1 MATGANIGDVFLR
14 VLADMA
20 GFEADVS
27 KKAAGAADKAGAK
40 AGTSL
45 GKSMTSKAT
54 AAFTAAGAASG
65 ALFVGAIGGA
75 ANFEDQLRT
84 INTVAHLTDD
94 ELSGVGNSILELSK
108 ETGNSTDDLTA
119 GFYDLVSAGV
129 PAEKAIGVL
138 RDSAVLAK
146 GALGTTAET
155 VDLLTSALN
164 AYGLEAS
171 SSARVSDIFAQ
182 AVADGKVTAADL
194 GNTIAQIA
202 PLASSAGV
210 SLEEVA
216 AGYAIMTAKGATA
229 EKSATQM
236 RAAIS
241 ALLTPN
247 EELLRLQEA
256 TGKRFADV

>member
-27 KKAAGAADKAGAK
+27 KKATGAGAK

-129 PAEKAIGVL
+129 PAEKAIG
-138 RDSAVLAK
+138 
-146 GALGTTAET
+146 
-155 VDLLTSALN
+155 
-164 AYGLEAS
+164 
-171 SSARVSDIFAQ
+171 
-182 AVADGKVTAADL
+182 
-194 GNTIAQIA
+194 
-202 PLASSAGV
+202 
-210 SLEEVA
+210 
-216 AGYAIMTAKGATA
+216 
-229 EKSATQM
+229 
-236 RAAIS
+236 
-241 ALLTPN
+241 
-247 EELLRLQEA
+247 
-256 TGKRFADV
+256 